1 MDRAEYMRIK
11 GELVTAGDALQA
23 SRTEQRSVRETLQSW
38 VNRLQSQKLTPESA
52 QQAQEQIAK
61 ALCVQQQINT
71 LEAEEARFRQALAG
85 VPLPPA

>member
-11 GELVTAGDALQA
+11 GELVTAGEVLQACRGQQRQALQ
-23 SRTEQRSVRETLQSW
+23 SF

-52 QQAQEQIAK
+52 RSAHEQIDM
-61 ALCVQQQINT
+61 LLSLEQQIGT